1 MYIQPLEKVG
11 PNQRFFLATGT
22 YHIPLI
28 HFVLFF
34 HEVMKRELVQ
44 IHPLPEGATARSNGW
59 GASPSFPKGAA
70 CPLGTPRGLEQLI
83 NFPPISL
90 IFTLEYR

>member
-44 IHPLPEGATARSNGW
+44 IHPLPEGAAARSNGW
-59 GASPSFPKGAA
+59 GAYGTGFALPSRRRRLSLGNPRVYSPS
-70 CPLGTPRGLEQLI
+70 
-83 NFPPISL
+83 
-90 IFTLEYR
+90 